1 MEVGK
6 ISLVLV
12 LNGTWRRE
20 MMPVYM
26 ASCQSETELK
36 IKLSLPNQNFLQ
48 PNGYQKR
55 QI

>member
-1 MEVGK
+1 MHFDWLQRQTAK
-6 ISLVLV
+6 
-12 LNGTWRRE
+12 TAA
-20 MMPVYM
+20 MPVYM